1 MYGLSISL
9 NNVLYGKI
17 EDTLF
22 FLSTYF
28 KYNNDLM
35 AGKSTDE

>member
-35 AGKSTDE
+35 AGKSTGE